1 VQAINV
7 EGLSLDKFLEH
18 QVNNNGWALEK
29 GGKVHS
35 LIQLSACIFIG
46 HDTLHILVRSLLAT
60 RLPHLKFYDACDY
73 RWWSCH

>member
-1 VQAINV
+1 M

-35 LIQLSACIFIG
+35 LLL
-46 HDTLHILVRSLLAT
+46 DVVLVL
-60 RLPHLKFYDACDY
+60 FQ
-73 RWWSCH
+73 

>member
-1 VQAINV
+1 MVLAFVAFGMTTTYLKFVMQAINV

-35 LIQLSACIFIG
+35 LIKFLACIFVG
-46 HDTLHILVRSLLAT
+46 LGLL
-60 RLPHLKFYDACDY
+60 LLLQ
-73 RWWSCH
+73 